1 MVICFAF
8 FRAYEL
14 QILFTFCYQEQKWH
28 HQSGIDDNSCW
39 STEIQGVQFSTKSIG
54 YFKLLVYLCNTYV
67 QHMYQRIVLV
77 GNILTYILDVVLLPV
92 SVSKVFFDNFSSLNL
107 NHLFYFWEFIDKLFI
122 CNICITSNLI
132 L

>member
-1 MVICFAF
+1 MVRWQIDNYGNLLCI

-92 SVSKVFFDNFSSLNL
+92 SVSNNFSSLNHKPSL
-107 NHLFYFWEFIDKLFI
+107 LFLGIHR
-122 CNICITSNLI
+122 
-132 L
+132 